1 LRSRNALYGPACSDS
16 STGFPVLYPDRHS
29 TILGRMRILV
39 TTIPFTGMK
48 IDAPISQEALNARLR
63 EGSSENGITFE
74 DSPMADLTLTRT
86 HGGVLVKGIIS
97 GTCKQDCATCGD
109 GVSHEACAKIDWV
122 LQTASDRAAPDDELD
137 DPGVIVYEGEHVEL
151 EEHLQEALILSL
163 SPFWHPPRDTQDH
176 CTVCT
181 RDCSARAW
189 RSGGDDG
196 APGEKTSQAGKASSF
211 GALLKGALKGAKDS

>member
-1 LRSRNALYGPACSDS
+1 
-16 STGFPVLYPDRHS
+16 
-29 TILGRMRILV
+29 
-39 TTIPFTGMK
+39 MK

-74 DSPMADLTLTRT
+74 DSPLADLTLTRT

-109 GVSHEACAKIDWV
+109 AVSHEACAQIDWV

-137 DPGVIVYEGEHVEL
+137 DPGVIVYEGDHVEL

-163 SPFWHPPRDTQDH
+163 SPFWHPPRDKQDR
-176 CTVCT
+176 CTVCK

-189 RSGGDDG
+189 RSGGDE
-196 APGEKTSQAGKASSF
+196 APKSETANESGKASTF